1 MMTVKE
7 YALDVNKDVKVIL
20 EKCASLGFDKYKE
33 DDLLTEEEVIDLDN
47 AVYSEDDEEE
57 KLIDKVEEIVSN
69 MKVDDTVKVQK
80 LKKKSEIKELSDFKN
95 KKKEIVKMLINQ
107 SIDTEDENELIDLL
121 VDKSIAMDVDKVDK
135 DNEKFGDKVADK
147 LTEFAGSWGFII
159 GFSLF
164 LIIWILLNVYV
175 FLEIDPYP
183 FVFLN
188 LLLSCIAALQAPIIM
203 MSQNRSAKKDSMRSK
218 NDYKTD
224 LKSELILEDL
234 HDKMETILKNQKKI
248 LKELEK

>member
-1 MMTVKE
+1 M
-7 YALDVNKDVKVIL
+7 D
-20 EKCASLGFDKYKE
+20 
-33 DDLLTEEEVIDLDN
+33 
-47 AVYSEDDEEE
+47 
-57 KLIDKVEEIVSN
+57 
-69 MKVDDTVKVQK
+69 
-80 LKKKSEIKELSDFKN
+80 KN

-107 SIDTEDENELIDLL
+107 SIDTEDESELIDLL

-135 DNEKFGDKVADK
+135 DNEKFGDKLADK
-147 LTEFAGSWGFII
+147 LTEVAGSWSFII

-175 FLEIDPYP
+175 FINLDPYP

-203 MSQNRSAKKDSMRSK
+203 MSQNRAAKKDSLRSL

-224 LKSELILEDL
+224 LKSELILEVLHEQMRDL
-234 HDKMETILKNQKKI
+234 QANQKKI
-248 LKELEK
+248 LKLLEEKDVK

>member
-1 MMTVKE
+1 M
-7 YALDVNKDVKVIL
+7 D
-20 EKCASLGFDKYKE
+20 
-33 DDLLTEEEVIDLDN
+33 
-47 AVYSEDDEEE
+47 
-57 KLIDKVEEIVSN
+57 
-69 MKVDDTVKVQK
+69 
-80 LKKKSEIKELSDFKN
+80 KN

-107 SIDTEDENELIDLL
+107 SIDTEDESELIDLL

-135 DNEKFGDKVADK
+135 DNEKFGDKLADK
-147 LTEFAGSWGFII
+147 LTEVAGSWSFII

-203 MSQNRSAKKDSMRSK
+203 MSQNRAAKKDSLRSL

-224 LKSELILEDL
+224 LKSELILEVLHEQMKDL
-234 HDKMETILKNQKKI
+234 QANQKKI
-248 LKELEK
+248 LKLLEENDVK